1 MLIGDIAT
9 NNARRYP
16 NKRALVDADRMH
28 TWSQVDARARRLANF
43 MTDRGLNHGD
53 RVMVIARN
61 CIEWPEI
68 SFGLA
73 KAGLVA
79 VPVNIRLAPDEVA
92 HVRDDSGARAAII
105 HADHVVKF
113 VGELADLAVLL
124 GIGTRETIG
133 DNELI
138 TDYDTAL
145 AHARPSVPPKCIS
158 PDDTAVILY
167 TSGTTGRAKGVM
179 HTHRGLLYQAAD
191 TNLVTEANRSD
202 VMLATT
208 PFFTAGGMVRTVSW
222 LYLGQ
227 TMVIH
232 QRFDPQAVID
242 EIERSK
248 ITFTTFIPTMLHRT
262 LAILENGPRRDMSS
276 LRRISYGSAPVPPG
290 LARKAMDLLGCDLQQ
305 RYGLTECGG
314 QATILTP
321 QDHRDIVDGKTS
333 IATSCGQETPMCSI
347 RVISTQEGAEGND
360 TRTGEV
366 GEIVIVSPAN
376 AIGYWNR
383 PEQTAETFRPDGL
396 RTGDLGYLD
405 AENYLHITGRKTD
418 MIISG
423 GFNVY
428 PAEIERVIAQNV
440 GVDLV
445 AVVGVPDPEWGETPI
460 AVVIP
465 KPHVTDLGGLT
476 AELTTLCRAE
486 LAGYKQPRRF
496 EYRTEFPLGPAGK
509 ILKREIAN
517 QVIQVVRAD
526 EMAGSVPAASGPSR
540 ERP

>member
-9 NNARRYP
+9 NNARRYAD
-16 NKRALVDADRMH
+16 KRALVDADRVH
-28 TWSQVDARARRLANF
+28 TWAQVDERARRLAGVLSR
-43 MTDRGLNHGD
+43 RGLEPGD

-73 KAGLVA
+73 KAGLIA

-92 HVRDDSGARAAII
+92 HVRDDCGARAVIV
-105 HADHVVKF
+105 HADHLDKFLGQLTELPVV
-113 VGELADLAVLL
+113 L
-124 GIGTRETIG
+124 TIG
-133 DNELI
+133 PE
-138 TDYDTAL
+138 YETAL
-145 AHARPSVPPKCIS
+145 AAVNPEPPKVDVS
-158 PDDTAVILY
+158 PDDVAVILY

-242 EIERSK
+242 EIERSA

-262 LAILENGPRRDMSS
+262 LAILEDGPPRDMSS

-321 QDHRDIVDGKTS
+321 HDHRDIVAGRAS

-347 RVISTQEGAEGND
+347 RVINPDGTDA
-360 TRTGEV
+360 TTGDV

-376 AIGYWNR
+376 AVGYWNR

-396 RTGDLGYLD
+396 RSGDLGYLD
-405 AENYLHITGRKTD
+405 GDGYLHITGRKTD
-418 MIISG
+418 LIISG

-428 PAEIERVIAQNV
+428 PAEIERVIAQHP
-440 GVDLV
+440 GVDMV
-445 AVVGVPDPEWGETPI
+445 AVVGVPDPEWGETPV

-465 KPHVTDLGGLT
+465 KSHVREQDALTD
-476 AELTTLCRAE
+476 ELAALCRAE

-496 EYRTEFPLGPAGK
+496 AFWSEFPLGPAGK

-517 QVIQVVRAD
+517 QVNQVIN
-526 EMAGSVPAASGPSR
+526 AGAKIPVSPGSTE

>member
-16 NKRALVDADRMH
+16 DKRALVDADRTH
-28 TWSQVDARARRLANF
+28 TWAQVNDRSRRLANHLAG
-43 MTDRGLNHGD
+43 RGLKPGD

-73 KAGLVA
+73 MAGLIA

-92 HVRDDSGARAAII
+92 HVRDDCGARAVII
-105 HADHVVKF
+105 HADHVERF
-113 VGELADLAVLL
+113 LDELTELSLVL
-124 GIGTRETIG
+124 TIG
-133 DNELI
+133 PE
-138 TDYDTAL
+138 YESSL
-145 AHARPSVPPKCIS
+145 AAADPTPSSSNVA
-158 PDDTAVILY
+158 PDDVAVILY

-179 HTHRGLLYQAAD
+179 HTHRALLYQAAD
-191 TNLVTEANRSD
+191 TNLVTEASRSD

-232 QRFDPQAVID
+232 QRFDPQAVVD
-242 EIERSK
+242 EIERSG

-262 LAILENGPRRDMSS
+262 LAILEDGPPRDMSS

-290 LARKAMDLLGCDLQQ
+290 MARKAMALLGCDLQQ

-321 QDHRDIVDGKTS
+321 QDHRDILDGRTS
-333 IATSCGQETPMCSI
+333 IATSCGQETPMCVI
-347 RVISTQEGAEGND
+347 RVVSTDGSDAPVGD
-360 TRTGEV
+360 V

-376 AIGYWNR
+376 SIGYWNL
-383 PEQTAETFRPDGL
+383 PEKTTETFRPDGL
-396 RTGDLGYLD
+396 RSGDLGFLD
-405 AENYLHITGRKTD
+405 ADGYLHITGRRTD
-418 MIISG
+418 LIISG

-428 PAEIERVIAQNV
+428 PAEIERVIAQHT
-440 GVDLV
+440 GVDMV
-445 AVVGVPDPEWGETPI
+445 AVVGVPDPEWGETPV

-465 KPHVTDLGGLT
+465 KSHVDDQDALT
-476 AELTTLCRAE
+476 AELVALCREE

-496 EYRTEFPLGPAGK
+496 VYWQEFPLGPAGK
-509 ILKREIAN
+509 VLKREIAN
-517 QVIQVVRAD
+517 QVNHVDGTDDKMPVST
-526 EMAGSVPAASGPSR
+526 GSTE
-540 ERP
+540 ERT

>member
-16 NKRALVDADRMH
+16 EKRALVDADREL
-28 TWSQVDARARRLANF
+28 TWSQVDQRARRLAGF
-43 MTDRGLNHGD
+43 LLGRGLQPGD

-73 KAGLVA
+73 KAGLIA

-92 HVRDDSGARAAII
+92 HARDDCGARAVII
-105 HADHVVKF
+105 HADHLDKF
-113 VGELADLAVLL
+113 VGEMNNLQLVL
-124 GIGTRETIG
+124 TIG
-133 DNELI
+133 PEYESAIATSDL
-138 TDYDTAL
+138 DA
-145 AHARPSVPPKCIS
+145 PPVDVS
-158 PDDTAVILY
+158 PDDVAVILY

-242 EIERSK
+242 EIERSA

-262 LAILENGPRRDMSS
+262 LAILEDGPPRDMSS

-321 QDHRDIVDGKTS
+321 QDHRDIVAGRTS
-333 IATSCGQETPMCSI
+333 IATSCGQETPMCVI
-347 RVISTQEGAEGND
+347 RIINPDGTDAA
-360 TRTGEV
+360 TGDV

-376 AIGYWNR
+376 SVGYWNM
-383 PEQTAETFRPDGL
+383 PEQTAEAFRPDGL

-405 AENYLHITGRKTD
+405 DDTYLHITGRRTD
-418 MIISG
+418 LIISG

-428 PAEIERVIAQNV
+428 PAEIERVIAGNA
-440 GVDLV
+440 GVDMV
-445 AVVGVPDPEWGETPI
+445 AVVGVPDPEWGETPV

-465 KPHVTDLGGLT
+465 KSHISDRDALT
-476 AELTTLCRAE
+476 AELVALCRTE

-496 EYRTEFPLGPAGK
+496 VYWSEFPLGPAGK

-517 QVIQVVRAD
+517 QVNLVIDANAKMPV
-526 EMAGSVPAASGPSR
+526 STASTKEHP
-540 ERP
+540 

>member
-1 MLIGDIAT
+1 MLVGDIST

-16 NKRALVDADRMH
+16 DKPALIDGNRTH
-28 TWSQVDARARRLANF
+28 TWTQVDDRARRLAVHF
-43 MTDRGLNHGD
+43 SRTLAAQD
-53 RVMVIARN
+53 RVLVIARN

-73 KAGLVA
+73 KSGLIA
-79 VPVNIRLAPDEVA
+79 VPVNIRLAPDEFA
-92 HVRDDSGARAAII
+92 HLRDDSRARAVIV
-105 HADHVVKF
+105 HADQFDKF
-113 VGELADLAVLL
+113 AAEFAGLDVLVIGGDYEAALTAHDPSDLA
-124 GIGTRETIG
+124 
-133 DNELI
+133 
-138 TDYDTAL
+138 TA
-145 AHARPSVPPKCIS
+145 PK
-158 PDDTAVILY
+158 PDDVAVILY

-179 HTHRGLLYQAAD
+179 HTHRALLYQAAD
-191 TNLVTEANRSD
+191 TNLVTEANRFD

-242 EIERSK
+242 EIERSR

-262 LAILENGPRRDMSS
+262 LAILEDGPTRDMSS

-290 LARKAMDLLGCDLQQ
+290 LARRAMNLLGCDLQQ

-321 QDHRDIVDGKTS
+321 QDHRDILDGRTA
-333 IATSCGQETPMCSI
+333 IATSCGQETPMCAI
-347 RVISTQEGAEGND
+347 RIIGADGATLPN
-360 TRTGEV
+360 GET
-366 GEIVIVSPAN
+366 GEIVIESPAN

-383 PEQTAETFRPDGL
+383 PDQTAETFRPDGL

-428 PAEIERVIAQNV
+428 PAEIERVIAHHS

-445 AVVGVPDPEWGETPI
+445 AVVGVPDPEWGETTV

-465 KPHVTDLGGLT
+465 RDHVSDRDALTSELT
-476 AELTTLCRAE
+476 ALCRTE

-496 EYRTEFPLGPAGK
+496 EYWSKFPLGPAGK
-509 ILKREIAN
+509 ILKREIAE
-517 QVIQVVRAD
+517 QL
-526 EMAGSVPAASGPSR
+526 ASTETR
-540 ERP
+540 I

>member
-16 NKRALVDADRMH
+16 DKRALVDADRAL
-28 TWSQVDARARRLANF
+28 TWSQVDERARRLAAF
-43 MTDRGLNHGD
+43 LIGRGLVPGD

-61 CIEWPEI
+61 CLEWPEI

-73 KAGLVA
+73 KAGLVT
-79 VPVNIRLAPDEVA
+79 VPVNIRLAPEEVA
-92 HVRDDSGARAAII
+92 HVRDDSGARAVII
-105 HADHVVKF
+105 HADHVKKF
-113 VGELADLAVLL
+113 LGELTDLAVVL
-124 GIGTRETIG
+124 GVGANAAFG
-133 DNELI
+133 PCELV

-145 AHARPSVPPKCIS
+145 AQVAHCGGRRDIAT
-158 PDDTAVILY
+158 DDVSVILY
-167 TSGTTGRAKGVM
+167 TSGTTGRPKGVM
-179 HTHRGLLYQAAD
+179 HTHRALLYQAAD

-208 PFFTAGGMVRTVSW
+208 PFFTAGGMVRTGSW

-242 EIERSK
+242 EIERSA

-262 LAILENGPRRDMSS
+262 LAILEDGPPRDMSS

-321 QDHRDIVDGKTS
+321 QDHRDIVEGKSS
-333 IATSCGQETPMCSI
+333 IATSCGRETPMCVI
-347 RVISTQEGAEGND
+347 RIIDVDGRAAPPGT
-360 TRTGEV
+360 V
-366 GEIVIVSPAN
+366 GEIVITSPAN

-383 PEQTAETFRPDGL
+383 PEQTAEAFRPDGL

-405 AENYLHITGRKTD
+405 EAGYLHITGRKTD
-418 MIISG
+418 LIITG

-428 PAEIERVIAQNV
+428 PAEIERVLGQHDD
-440 GVDLV
+440 VDMV
-445 AVVGVPDPEWGETPI
+445 AVVGVPDAEWGETPV
-460 AVVIP
+460 AAVIP
-465 KPHVTDLGGLT
+465 KPHGRSPDALATD
-476 AELTTLCRAE
+476 
-486 LAGYKQPRRF
+486 
-496 EYRTEFPLGPAGK
+496 
-509 ILKREIAN
+509 
-517 QVIQVVRAD
+517 
-526 EMAGSVPAASGPSR
+526 
-540 ERP
+540 

>member
-16 NKRALVDADRMH
+16 NKRALVDADREL
-28 TWSQVDARARRLANF
+28 TWSQVDQRARRLAGF
-43 MTDRGLNHGD
+43 LSGHGLTPGD

-73 KAGLVA
+73 KAGLIA

-92 HVRDDSGARAAII
+92 HVRDDCGARAVIV
-105 HADHVVKF
+105 HADHREKF
-113 VGELADLAVLL
+113 SGELSDLELVL
-124 GIGTRETIG
+124 TIG
-133 DNELI
+133 PEYELAL
-138 TDYDTAL
+138 TASDVE
-145 AHARPSVPPKCIS
+145 AVQADVS
-158 PDDTAVILY
+158 PDDVAVILY

-242 EIERSK
+242 EIERSA

-262 LAILENGPRRDMSS
+262 LAILEEGPPRDMSS

-321 QDHRDIVDGKTS
+321 QDHRDIVAGRTS
-333 IATSCGQETPMCSI
+333 IATSCGRETPMCAI
-347 RVISTQEGAEGND
+347 RVINPDGTDAAV
-360 TRTGEV
+360 GEV
-366 GEIVIVSPAN
+366 GEITIASPAN
-376 AIGYWNR
+376 SIGYWNQ
-383 PEQTAETFRPDGL
+383 PEQTVETFRPDGL
-396 RTGDLGYLD
+396 RSGDLGYLD
-405 AENYLHITGRKTD
+405 ADGYLHITGRRTD
-418 MIISG
+418 LIISG

-428 PAEIERVIAQNV
+428 PAEIERVIAGNA
-440 GVDLV
+440 GVDMV
-445 AVVGVPDPEWGETPI
+445 AVVGVPDAEWGETPV

-465 KPHVTDLGGLT
+465 KSHISDQDALT
-476 AELTTLCRAE
+476 VELVTLCRTE

-496 EYRTEFPLGPAGK
+496 VYWTEFPLGPAGK

-517 QVIQVVRAD
+517 QVNQVIV
-526 EMAGSVPAASGPSR
+526 AGEKMRVSAASTK

>member
-1 MLIGDIAT
+1 MLIGDIAS

-16 NKRALVDADRMH
+16 NKRALVDGDREL
-28 TWSQVDARARRLANF
+28 TWSQVDQRARRLAGF
-43 MTDRGLNHGD
+43 LSGHGLKPGD

-73 KAGLVA
+73 KAGLIA

-92 HVRDDSGARAAII
+92 HVRDDCGARAVIV
-105 HADHVVKF
+105 HADHREKF
-113 VGELADLAVLL
+113 SGELCDLELVL
-124 GIGTRETIG
+124 TIG
-133 DNELI
+133 PEYELAL
-138 TDYDTAL
+138 TASDVE
-145 AHARPSVPPKCIS
+145 AAQADVS
-158 PDDTAVILY
+158 PDDVAVILY

-179 HTHRGLLYQAAD
+179 HTHRALLYQAAD

-242 EIERSK
+242 EIERSA

-262 LAILENGPRRDMSS
+262 LAILEEGPPRDMSS

-321 QDHRDIVDGKTS
+321 QDHRDIVAGRTS
-333 IATSCGQETPMCSI
+333 IGTSCGRETPMCAI
-347 RVISTQEGAEGND
+347 RIVDVDGND
-360 TRTGEV
+360 TAVGEV
-366 GEIVIVSPAN
+366 GEITIVSPAN
-376 AIGYWNR
+376 SIGYWNL

-396 RTGDLGYLD
+396 RSGDLGFLD
-405 AENYLHITGRKTD
+405 EDGYLHITGRRTD
-418 MIISG
+418 LIISG
-423 GFNVY
+423 GFNIY
-428 PAEIERVIAQNV
+428 PAEIERVIAGHT
-440 GVDLV
+440 GVDMV
-445 AVVGVPDPEWGETPI
+445 AVVGVPDPEWGETPV

-465 KPHVTDLGGLT
+465 KSHVSDRDALT
-476 AELTTLCRAE
+476 AELVTLCRTE
-486 LAGYKQPRRF
+486 LAGYKQPRSF
-496 EYRTEFPLGPAGK
+496 VYQSEFPLGPAGK

-517 QVIQVVRAD
+517 QVNQVV
-526 EMAGSVPAASGPSR
+526 GASAKMPVSTASN
-540 ERP
+540 EEHP

>member
-1 MLIGDIAT
+1 MLIGDIST
-9 NNARRYP
+9 NNARRHP
-16 NKRALVDADRMH
+16 DKRALVDADREH
-28 TWSQVDARARRLANF
+28 TWAQVDERARRLAGYLIG
-43 MTDRGLNHGD
+43 RGLEPGD

-73 KAGLVA
+73 KAGLIA

-92 HVRDDSGARAAII
+92 HARDDCGARAVIV
-105 HADHVVKF
+105 HADHLDKF
-113 VGELADLAVLL
+113 LGELTELALIL
-124 GIGTRETIG
+124 GIGAQAASSAS
-133 DNELI
+133 DLV
-138 TDYDTAL
+138 TDYETAL
-145 AHARPSVPPKCIS
+145 TQAQPGAGSRDVN
-158 PDDTAVILY
+158 PDDVAVILY

-179 HTHRGLLYQAAD
+179 HTHRALLYQAAD

-232 QRFDPQAVID
+232 QRFDPQAVVD
-242 EIERSK
+242 EIERSG

-262 LAILENGPRRDMSS
+262 LAILEDGPPRDMSS

-290 LARKAMDLLGCDLQQ
+290 MARKAMDLLGCDLQQ

-321 QDHRDIVDGKTS
+321 QDHRDILDGRTS
-333 IATSCGQETPMCSI
+333 IATSCGQETPMCAI
-347 RVISTQEGAEGND
+347 RVIDVDGND
-360 TRTGEV
+360 APVGDV

-376 AIGYWNR
+376 SIGYWNL
-383 PEQTAETFRPDGL
+383 PEKTAETFRPDGL
-396 RTGDLGYLD
+396 RSGDLGYLD
-405 AENYLHITGRKTD
+405 ADGYLHITGRRTD
-418 MIISG
+418 LIISG

-428 PAEIERVIAQNV
+428 PAEIERVIAHHP
-440 GVDLV
+440 GVDMV
-445 AVVGVPDPEWGETPI
+445 AVVGVPDPEWGETPV

-465 KPHVTDLGGLT
+465 KSHVNDQAALTD
-476 AELTTLCRAE
+476 ELAARCRAE

-496 EYRTEFPLGPAGK
+496 LYWSEFPLGPAGK

-517 QVIQVVRAD
+517 QVSQLQASDAKMPVST
-526 EMAGSVPAASGPSR
+526 GSTE

>member
-16 NKRALVDADRMH
+16 DKRALVDADR
-28 TWSQVDARARRLANF
+28 TLNWSQVDERARRLAGF
-43 MTDRGLNHGD
+43 MAGRGLAAGD
-53 RVMVIARN
+53 RVMVLARN

-92 HVRDDSGARAAII
+92 HVRDDCAARAVIV
-105 HADHVVKF
+105 HADHRDNF
-113 VGELADLAVLL
+113 LDELSDLALVLTIGPDYESALAAADLVQPQ
-124 GIGTRETIG
+124 IDI
-133 DNELI
+133 D
-138 TDYDTAL
+138 
-145 AHARPSVPPKCIS
+145 
-158 PDDTAVILY
+158 PDDVAVILY

-242 EIERSK
+242 EIERSA

-262 LAILENGPRRDMSS
+262 LAILEDGPPRDMSS

-321 QDHRDIVDGKTS
+321 QDHRDIVEGKTS
-333 IATSCGQETPMCSI
+333 IATSCGHETPMCAI
-347 RVISTQEGAEGND
+347 RVISNHEGADGTELPPGD
-360 TRTGEV
+360 V

-376 AIGYWNR
+376 AVGYWNL

-405 AENYLHITGRKTD
+405 ADNYLHITGRRTD
-418 MIISG
+418 LIISG

-428 PAEIERVIAQNV
+428 PAEIERVIAQNTS
-440 GVDLV
+440 VDMV
-445 AVVGVPDPEWGETPI
+445 AVVGAPDQEWGETPV

-465 KPHVTDLGGLT
+465 KSDVHDQAAL
-476 AELTTLCRAE
+476 AIELAALCRAE

-496 EYRTEFPLGPAGK
+496 VFWREFPLGPAGK
-509 ILKREIAN
+509 VLKREIAN
-517 QVIQVVRAD
+517 QVNQVNAKMPVST
-526 EMAGSVPAASGPSR
+526 GSTE

>member
-16 NKRALVDADRMH
+16 DKCALVDADRAL
-28 TWSQVDARARRLANF
+28 TWSQVDERARRLASF
-43 MTDRGLNHGD
+43 LTSRGLAPGD
-53 RVMVIARN
+53 RVMVLARN

-73 KAGLVA
+73 KAGLIA

-92 HVRDDSGARAAII
+92 HVREDSDARAVII
-105 HADHVVKF
+105 HADHLEKF
-113 VGELADLAVLL
+113 LGDLSDLAVVL
-124 GIGTRETIG
+124 GVGANALFGTCESV
-133 DNELI
+133 
-138 TDYDTAL
+138 TDYETAL
-145 AHARPSVPPKCIS
+145 AAAGSGTEQRGVA
-158 PDDTAVILY
+158 PDDVAVILY

-179 HTHRGLLYQAAD
+179 HTHRALLYQAAD

-242 EIERSK
+242 EIERSA

-262 LAILENGPRRDMSS
+262 LAILEDGPPRDMSS

-321 QDHRDIVDGKTS
+321 QDHRDIVAGNTS
-333 IATSCGQETPMCSI
+333 IGTSCGRETPMCVI
-347 RVISTQEGAEGND
+347 RIIDPGGND
-360 TRTGEV
+360 TPTGDV
-366 GEIVIVSPAN
+366 GEIVITSPAN

-396 RTGDLGYLD
+396 RSGDLGYLD
-405 AENYLHITGRKTD
+405 NEGYLHITGRKTD
-418 MIISG
+418 LIISG

-428 PAEIERVIAQNV
+428 PAEIERVIAQHP
-440 GVDLV
+440 GVDMV
-445 AVVGVPDPEWGETPI
+445 AVVGVPDPEWGETPV

-465 KPHVTDLGGLT
+465 KSHVSDRDALT
-476 AELTTLCRAE
+476 AELAALCRAE

-496 EYRTEFPLGPAGK
+496 VYWREFPLGPAGK
-509 ILKREIAN
+509 ILKREIAH
-517 QVIQVVRAD
+517 QASHVDDSGAKMPIFT
-526 EMAGSVPAASGPSR
+526 GSTE
-540 ERP
+540 ERR

>member
-1 MLIGDIAT
+1 MLVGDIAT

-16 NKRALVDADRMH
+16 HKHALVESGRVH
-28 TWSQVDARARRLANF
+28 TWRQVDERACRLAQF
-43 MTDRGLNHGD
+43 LRLRGLMPGD

-68 SFGLA
+68 AFGLA
-73 KAGLVA
+73 KAGLVT

-92 HVRDDSGARAAII
+92 HIRDDSGARAAIV
-105 HADHVVKF
+105 HADQLAKF
-113 VGELADLAVLL
+113 VGELVDLSVVLGIDGRRALGDNAVVTDYETALRQAIPCPPRVGIEPDDLAF
-124 GIGTRETIG
+124 
-133 DNELI
+133 
-138 TDYDTAL
+138 
-145 AHARPSVPPKCIS
+145 
-158 PDDTAVILY
+158 ILY

-191 TNLVTEANRSD
+191 TNLVTEAHRSD

-222 LYLGQ
+222 QYLGQ

-232 QRFDPQAVID
+232 QKFDPQAVID
-242 EIERSK
+242 EIERSR
-248 ITFTTFIPTMLHRT
+248 ITFTTFIPTMLQRT
-262 LAILENGPRRDMSS
+262 LALLESGPPRDMSS

-290 LARKAMDLLGCDLQQ
+290 LAQRAMDLLGCDLQQ

-321 QDHRDIVDGKTS
+321 QDHRDIVAGKTS

-347 RVISTQEGAEGND
+347 RVIDEHGN
-360 TRTGEV
+360 EV
-366 GEIVIVSPAN
+366 PAGTIGEIVIDSPAN

-383 PEQTAETFRPDGL
+383 PDQTAETFRPDGL

-405 AENYLHITGRKTD
+405 AENYLHITGRKND

-428 PAEIERVIAQNV
+428 PAEIERVIGHHP
-440 GVDLV
+440 GVELV
-445 AVVGVPDPEWGETPI
+445 AVVGVPDPEWGETPV
-460 AVVIP
+460 AVIVP
-465 KPHVTDLGGLT
+465 KPHVGDLDKLT
-476 AELTTLCRAE
+476 AELSARCRAE

-496 EYRTEFPLGPAGK
+496 EYRTELPLGPAGK
-509 ILKREIAN
+509 ILKREIAK
-517 QVIQVVRAD
+517 
-526 EMAGSVPAASGPSR
+526 ELSGVGA
-540 ERP
+540 

>member
-1 MLIGDIAT
+1 MTLIGDIST

-16 NKRALVDADRMH
+16 DKRALVDGDRVH
-28 TWSQVDARARRLANF
+28 TWAQVEERARRLAGYLAG
-43 MTDRGLNHGD
+43 RGLKPGD
-53 RVMVIARN
+53 RVIVIARN

-73 KAGLVA
+73 KAGLIA

-92 HVRDDSGARAAII
+92 HARADCGARAVII
-105 HADHVVKF
+105 HADHLDRF
-113 VGELADLAVLL
+113 IGELTELGLVL
-124 GIGTRETIG
+124 TIG
-133 DNELI
+133 PE
-138 TDYDTAL
+138 YESAL
-145 AHARPSVPPKCIS
+145 AAAEPNTPHPDVS
-158 PDDTAVILY
+158 PDDVAVILY

-179 HTHRGLLYQAAD
+179 HTHRALLYQAAD
-191 TNLVTEANRSD
+191 TNLVTEGNRSD

-232 QRFDPQAVID
+232 QRFDPQAVVD
-242 EIERSK
+242 EIERSG

-262 LAILENGPRRDMSS
+262 LAILEDGPPRDMSS

-321 QDHRDIVDGKTS
+321 QDHRDILDGRTS
-333 IATSCGQETPMCSI
+333 IATSCGQETPMCAI
-347 RVISTQEGAEGND
+347 RVINPDGTDAAA
-360 TRTGEV
+360 
-366 GEIVIVSPAN
+366 GEIGEITIVSPAN
-376 AIGYWNR
+376 SIGYWNQ
-383 PEQTAETFRPDGL
+383 PEKTAEAFRPDGL
-396 RTGDLGYLD
+396 RSGDLGYLD
-405 AENYLHITGRKTD
+405 ADGYLHITGRRTD
-418 MIISG
+418 LIISG

-428 PAEIERVIAQNV
+428 PAEIERVIAQDP
-440 GVDLV
+440 GVDMV
-445 AVVGVPDPEWGETPI
+445 AVVGVPDPEWGETPV

-465 KPHVTDLGGLT
+465 KTHVNDREALTDTLT
-476 AELTTLCRAE
+476 ALCRAE

-496 EYRTEFPLGPAGK
+496 VYWSEFPLGPAGK

-517 QVIQVVRAD
+517 QVRQVTD
-526 EMAGSVPAASGPSR
+526 AGAKMPVSTGSTKEQP
-540 ERP
+540 

>member
-16 NKRALVDADRMH
+16 DKRALVDAGRSL
-28 TWSQVDARARRLANF
+28 TWSQVDERARRLAGF
-43 MTDRGLNHGD
+43 VAGRGLAPGD
-53 RVMVIARN
+53 RVMVLARN

-73 KAGLVA
+73 KAGLIA

-92 HVRDDSGARAAII
+92 HVRDDCGARAVII
-105 HADHVVKF
+105 HADHLDRF
-113 VGELADLAVLL
+113 LGELTELPVIL
-124 GIGTRETIG
+124 TIG
-133 DNELI
+133 PEYETL
-138 TDYDTAL
+138 L
-145 AHARPSVPPKCIS
+145 AAAEPTPPQVDVT
-158 PDDTAVILY
+158 PDDVAVILY

-242 EIERSK
+242 EIERSA

-262 LAILENGPRRDMSS
+262 LAILEDGPPRDMSS

-290 LARKAMDLLGCDLQQ
+290 LARRAMDLLGCDLQQ

-321 QDHRDIVDGKTS
+321 QDHRDIVDGRTS
-333 IATSCGQETPMCSI
+333 IATSCGHETPMCAI
-347 RVISTQEGAEGND
+347 RVIDVDGND
-360 TRTGEV
+360 AATGDV
-366 GEIVIVSPAN
+366 GELVIVSPAN
-376 AIGYWNR
+376 AVGYWNL

-405 AENYLHITGRKTD
+405 ADNYLHITGRRTD
-418 MIISG
+418 LIISG

-428 PAEIERVIAQNV
+428 PAEIERVIAQHP
-440 GVDLV
+440 GVDMV
-445 AVVGVPDPEWGETPI
+445 AVVGAPDPEWGETPV

-465 KPHVTDLGGLT
+465 KSDVRDQEAL
-476 AELTTLCRAE
+476 AIELAALCRAE

-496 EYRTEFPLGPAGK
+496 VFWREFPLGPAGK
-509 ILKREIAN
+509 VLKREIAN
-517 QVIQVVRAD
+517 QVNQVNAKMPVST
-526 EMAGSVPAASGPSR
+526 GSTE

>member
-1 MLIGDIAT
+1 MLIGDIST

-16 NKRALVDADRMH
+16 DKRALVDADRVH
-28 TWSQVDARARRLANF
+28 TWAQVDERARRLAAYLAG
-43 MTDRGLNHGD
+43 RGLEPGD

-73 KAGLVA
+73 KAGLIA

-92 HVRDDSGARAAII
+92 PARDDCGARAVII
-105 HADHVVKF
+105 HADHVDRF
-113 VGELADLAVLL
+113 LGELTELALIL
-124 GIGTRETIG
+124 GIGAHATVG
-133 DNELI
+133 ASDVV
-138 TDYDTAL
+138 TDYEKAL
-145 AHARPSVPPKCIS
+145 AQAQPSEGRGDVS
-158 PDDTAVILY
+158 PDDVAVILY

-179 HTHRGLLYQAAD
+179 HTHRALLYQAAD

-232 QRFDPQAVID
+232 QRFDPQAVVD
-242 EIERSK
+242 EIERSA

-262 LAILENGPRRDMSS
+262 LAILEDGPRRDVSS

-321 QDHRDIVDGKTS
+321 QDHRDIVAGKTS
-333 IATSCGQETPMCSI
+333 IATSCGQETPMCVI
-347 RVISTQEGAEGND
+347 RVIDVDGND
-360 TRTGEV
+360 VPPGDV
-366 GEIVIVSPAN
+366 GEIVITSPAN

-383 PEQTAETFRPDGL
+383 PKQTTETFRADGL
-396 RTGDLGYLD
+396 RSGDLGYRD
-405 AENYLHITGRKTD
+405 EEGYLHITGRKTD
-418 MIISG
+418 LIISG
-423 GFNVY
+423 VFNVY
-428 PAEIERVIAQNV
+428 PAEIERVLAQHHD
-440 GVDLV
+440 VDMV
-445 AVVGVPDPEWGETPI
+445 AVVGVPDPEWGETPVAAI
-460 AVVIP
+460 IP
-465 KPHVTDLGGLT
+465 KSHVSDQDALA
-476 AELTTLCRAE
+476 AELAAVCRAE

-496 EYRTEFPLGPAGK
+496 VFWREFPLGPAGK

-517 QVIQVVRAD
+517 QVSHVSEPPAKMPVPT
-526 EMAGSVPAASGPSR
+526 GSTE
-540 ERP
+540 ERR

>member
-16 NKRALVDADRMH
+16 DKRALVDADRAH
-28 TWSQVDARARRLANF
+28 TWAQVDERARRLAGF
-43 MTDRGLNHGD
+43 LAGRGLEPGD

-73 KAGLVA
+73 KAGLIA

-92 HVRDDSGARAAII
+92 HVREDCGARAVII
-105 HADHVVKF
+105 HADHLDRVL
-113 VGELADLAVLL
+113 GELTELGLIL
-124 GIGTRETIG
+124 GIGAQSAISAS
-133 DNELI
+133 ELV
-138 TDYDTAL
+138 TDYETAL
-145 AHARPSVPPKCIS
+145 AHSQPSAGRRDVS
-158 PDDTAVILY
+158 PDDVAVILY

-208 PFFTAGGMVRTVSW
+208 PFFTAGGTVRTVSW

-242 EIERSK
+242 EIERSA

-262 LAILENGPRRDMSS
+262 LAILDDGPPRDMSS

-321 QDHRDIVDGKTS
+321 QDHREIVAGRTS
-333 IATSCGQETPMCSI
+333 IGTSCGRETPMCEI
-347 RVISTQEGAEGND
+347 RVINPDGTDAA
-360 TRTGEV
+360 TGDV

-376 AIGYWNR
+376 AVGYWNM

-396 RTGDLGYLD
+396 RSGDLGYLD
-405 AENYLHITGRKTD
+405 GEGYLHITGRKTD
-418 MIISG
+418 LIISG

-428 PAEIERVIAQNV
+428 PAEIERVIAQHP
-440 GVDLV
+440 GVDMV
-445 AVVGVPDPEWGETPI
+445 AVVGVPDPDWGETPV

-465 KPHVTDLGGLT
+465 KSHIREQDALTD
-476 AELTTLCRAE
+476 ELAALCRTE
-486 LAGYKQPRRF
+486 LAGYKQPRWF
-496 EYRTEFPLGPAGK
+496 AFWSEFPLGPAGK

-517 QVIQVVRAD
+517 QVNQVTN
-526 EMAGSVPAASGPSR
+526 AGAKMPVSPGSTE